1 MDFSE
6 LEERPPT
13 HTLEDPAVGSF
24 FYILSLPPPSL
35 PLYLRTDRQEKV
47 SLFRLASLFSPFGG
61 RGETAP
67 KKSEEGDVEKEGEE
81 EDRKE
86 RRCCAG
92 GGGWFSNGRRK
103 EEEEGVVR
111 WENSILRAACQKR
124 LAGRG
129 EWKIGSSGSGRQWF
143 LSRDSFWAPDTKILL
158 LRNRWYFCAYALF
171 HIQDEY

>member
-13 HTLEDPAVGSF
+13 HTLEDPAGVLLL
-24 FYILSLPPPSL
+24 YIVPST
-35 PLYLRTDRQEKV
+35 PVSPSISKNGPQEKV
-47 SLFRLASLFSPFGG
+47 SLFRLASLFFSPFAG

-67 KKSEEGDVEKEGEE
+67 KKSEEEEDVEKEGEE

-92 GGGWFSNGRRK
+92 GGKGWFSNGRRK
-103 EEEEGVVR
+103 EEEGGVVR
-111 WENSILRAACQKR
+111 WENSILRAAACQKR

-129 EWKIGSSGSGRQWF
+129 KWKIGSSGSGRQWL
-143 LSRDSFWAPDTKILL
+143 LSRDSLSPDTKICCATVCT
-158 LRNRWYFCAYALF
+158 LRVCSISYSG
-171 HIQDEY
+171 